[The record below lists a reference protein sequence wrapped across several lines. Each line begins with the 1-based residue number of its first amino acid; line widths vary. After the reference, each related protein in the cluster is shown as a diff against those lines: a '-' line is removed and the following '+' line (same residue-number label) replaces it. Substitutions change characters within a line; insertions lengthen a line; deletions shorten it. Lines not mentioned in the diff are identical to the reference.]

1 MRRNHKELTV
11 EITLKHTVEEVNL
24 ILQALSQRPFA
35 EVATLI
41 EKIKA
46 TAVVQLTPAPTAPSE
61 PADATE

>member
-1 MRRNHKELTV
+1 M

-46 TAVVQLTPAPTAPSE
+46 TAVVQLTPAPAAPSE
-61 PADATE
+61 SADATE

>member
-1 MRRNHKELTV
+1 V

-46 TAVVQLTPAPTAPSE
+46 TAVVQLTPAPAAPSE
-61 PADATE
+61 SADATE